1 MANGNEFNATVGT
14 LFRGMDAFL
23 TTKSVGGNTVRV
35 RPPPPAI

>member
-23 TTKSVGGNTVRV
+23 TTKSVVGEPININTTL
-35 RPPPPAI
+35 